1 MKTVTHAAR
10 AANPT
15 PSPSPSPSPSPTPTP
30 TPTPN
35 QVTHAELELVTI
47 AAAQARRFV
56 EEERWRVA
64 ADGIVLNLSNGALL
78 TRAQRKVP
86 LLKTIERGS

>member
-1 MKTVTHAAR
+1 M
-10 AANPT
+10 
-15 PSPSPSPSPSPTPTP
+15 
-30 TPTPN
+30 
-35 QVTHAELELVTI
+35 TI

-78 TRAQRKVP
+78 TRAQKKVVRVRVRVKSP
-86 LLKTIERGS
+86 